1 MWNRVRRLLAEE
13 NRILDRLFKD
23 TRVFDRMIDRLLAD
37 EGRALERLFNFLRKL
52 SGTPEERTLNRLQQA
67 QASKKKDPA

>member
-23 TRVFDRMIDRLLAD
+23 TRVIDRVLDRFLADESRAIDRL
-37 EGRALERLFNFLRKL
+37 FVFLRKP